1 MSCQFHA
8 IATGKSLGSAGV
20 VNQRPEL
27 QRLLKFMLSFPL
39 KLASTLHN
47 KPRSEPTAAG
57 ARLAG
62 DVSLQELLRGRSRKN
77 KDPVG
82 CSADWVCAEGS
93 KDWRDQSLAVPIEEL
108 HHY

>member
-1 MSCQFHA
+1 
-8 IATGKSLGSAGV
+8 
-20 VNQRPEL
+20 
-27 QRLLKFMLSFPL
+27 MLSFPL

-93 KDWRDQSLAVPIEEL
+93 KDGETRASVAILTPAGRLCRRISHLQGWGADPFQR
-108 HHY
+108 